1 MRRLSLLLAL
11 ACAPTTA
18 RADEAAPRPAPA
30 TPRRGAGELS
40 LFADASIASAST
52 LVGVG
57 LRGGYFVRPAL
68 ELGAELQTILL
79 VDGPGVARRP
89 GPATPGAVF
98 RFTPMLRWVP
108 LRTDGFAAYVLAGVG
123 PNLLGTR
130 GGAFGH
136 AVAAPGV
143 MIRLGGRIWVD
154 VGFRFSGGFPPGRC
168 RAAFPGQEAPALCE
182 FQFGPQVG
190 LAALF

>member
-11 ACAPTTA
+11 ACAPAIA
-18 RADEAAPRPAPA
+18 RADEPAPA
-30 TPRRGAGELS
+30 PAPRRGAGELS

-68 ELGAELQTILL
+68 ELGAELQTVLL
-79 VDGPGVARRP
+79 IDAPAGVAQRP

-136 AVAAPGV
+136 VVGAPGV

-154 VGFRFSGGFPPGRC
+154 VGFRFSVGFPPGRC

-190 LAALF
+190 LAAMF

>member
-1 MRRLSLLLAL
+1 MRRLSVLLAIV
-11 ACAPTTA
+11 CAPAVA
-18 RADEAAPRPAPA
+18 RADEPAVRPA

-68 ELGAELQTILL
+68 ELGAELQTVLL
-79 VDGPGVARRP
+79 VDAPAAVQRP
-89 GPATPGAVF
+89 GPPPPGAVF
-98 RFTPMLRWVP
+98 RFTPMLRWLP

-123 PNLLGTR
+123 PNLLGSR

-136 AVAAPGV
+136 VVAAPGALIHV
-143 MIRLGGRIWVD
+143 GGRIWVD
-154 VGFRFSGGFPPGRC
+154 IAFRFSAGFPPGRC
-168 RAAFPGQEAPALCE
+168 RAAFPGQTAPALCE
-182 FQFGPQVG
+182 FQFGPQIG
-190 LAALF
+190 LAAMF